1 MKISEIIVEDQV
13 NEGPIDFM
21 KKLGSGI
28 AGMAKG
34 IGFKTGYAAKAG
46 EIAQQDIV
54 KDMLKNAMADWAA
67 FKAGKGTVN
76 INDASDWAKA
86 YFQDTGEISGKG
98 RKYEI
103 TTKPRS
109 VGDKDIYDWLADEIN
124 RNFAAGQ
131 TYVPP
136 KSAEAPS
143 FVDKLAPIPPDGSIV
158 KSRQGDYK
166 VAGGKWTDPKNNP
179 VTDQNIIQILN
190 DRWEELSSIRGLTPF
205 PSKDI
210 VLNTTNG
217 EYLFGT
223 GTSGKWVQR
232 TDATG
237 ATLAAPRTVTDQ
249 NEIEQLNK
257 IAAKTP

>member
-1 MKISEIIVEDQV
+1 MKISEIIVENRID
-13 NEGPIDFM
+13 EGPIDFM

-54 KDMLKNAMADWAA
+54 KDMLKNAMADWSAY
-67 FKAGKGTVN
+67 KAGKGTVN
-76 INDASDWAKA
+76 INDASDWGKA
-86 YFQDTGEISGKG
+86 YFQDTGEVSGKG

-109 VGDKDIYDWLADEIN
+109 IADKDIYDWLADEIN
-124 RNFAAGQ
+124 RNISAGQ
-131 TYVPP
+131 TYIPP
-136 KSAEAPS
+136 KAAEPLS
-143 FVDKLAPIPPDGSIV
+143 FVDKVAPMPPDGSVV
-158 KSRQGDYK
+158 KTNQGDYK
-166 VAGGKWTDPKNNP
+166 VVSGKWADPKNAP
-179 VTDQNIIQILN
+179 VTDQKIVQILN
-190 DRWEELSSIRGLTPF
+190 DRWEELSSIRGMSPF

-210 VLNTTNG
+210 ILNTTNG
-217 EYLFGT
+217 QYVYSVAT
-223 GTSGKWVQR
+223 GTNWLQI
-232 TDATG
+232 TDTAG
-237 ATLAAPRTVTDQ
+237 NRISPPRNVVDT